1 MPPSSLRSLLL
12 SPNPRCNKGGGMDD
26 NEKDGEGWGGKGA
39 AAAAAATLRYVA
51 AVADKT
57 QCYAQYILK

>member
-1 MPPSSLRSLLL
+1 
-12 SPNPRCNKGGGMDD
+12 MDD